1 MIQYKRCSEVN
12 IDLVNEAFKDGFS
25 DYIIKM
31 EVSKEDFIKRFFG
44 VEGNSLEHSF
54 LALDGD
60 MPVGVILGGIKDYEN
75 IKTMRCGTLAVHP
88 NYRGVGVSQMLFE
101 LHKEEALQNECKQL
115 FLEVIVGNDR
125 AIRFY
130 TKLGYEKV
138 YDLSYYNL
146 KDMTKIM
153 LKECKGIEVKQLE
166 FAAFKVEI
174 QKWVHFHINWQN
186 DMDYIE
192 KTNNLFYGAYVNNDL
207 KGAICINE
215 QGKISFIFIDKEYRN
230 RSIGSKLLQVARD
243 ELNLESLSIGFPN
256 NNLLEGFLKKT
267 GFEKNSLA
275 QYEMYLLI

>member
-12 IDLVNEAFKDGFS
+12 IDLVYEAFKDGFS

-44 VEGNSLEHSF
+44 AEGNSLEHSF
-54 LALDGD
+54 LSLDGD
-60 MPVGVILGGIKDYEN
+60 KPVGVILGGIKVYES
-75 IKTMRCGTLAVHP
+75 IKTMRCGTLAIHL
-88 NYRGVGVSQMLFE
+88 NYRGIGVSQKLFE
-101 LHKEEALQNECKQL
+101 LHKEEAIQNECKQL

-130 TKLGYEKV
+130 NKLGYEKV

-146 KDMTKIM
+146 KDMTKIIN
-153 LKECKGIEVKQLE
+153 KDCKGIEVKQLK
-166 FAAFKVEI
+166 FPTFKVEI
-174 QKWVHFHINWQN
+174 QKWLHFHINWQN

-192 KTNNLFYGAYVNNDL
+192 KTNNTFHGAYVNNDL
-207 KGAICINE
+207 KGAICMNE
-215 QGKISFIFIDKEYRN
+215 QGKISFLFVDKDYRN

-267 GFEKNSLA
+267 GFEKNPLA
-275 QYEMYLLI
+275 QYEMYVLI